1 VTRFDWLLVFLTLL
15 TFVGDDLELQS
26 SAAVSTG
33 KPPQKSE
40 TPVGGSSALIGVVL
54 WRRLPV
60 ISWWRRWSTG
70 RHAVI
75 VGLPISAVAR
85 ALRLRATGDGAR
97 ERARADGSAPTATCY
112 GADAGAQQSTAE
124 CATSRVMLACACA

>member
-1 VTRFDWLLVFLTLL
+1 VAKSTGSKLTPIPKAASSYVVGARTRSGNRSVLIRQKLIGDEGVSLRSRASSYRVRRRGVTRFDWLLVFLTLL

-60 ISWWRRWSTG
+60 IS
-70 RHAVI
+70 
-75 VGLPISAVAR
+75 
-85 ALRLRATGDGAR
+85 
-97 ERARADGSAPTATCY
+97 
-112 GADAGAQQSTAE
+112 
-124 CATSRVMLACACA
+124 